1 MILHRKQTSQI
12 EQTHQWKY
20 AQTCIGVSEESIGG
34 KTCKET
40 IIWGSCGGRYRWLSK
55 NCEKWRWMCGGR
67 ELISKDVA
75 LVLNVSMA
83 LH

>member
-1 MILHRKQTSQI
+1 MMA
-12 EQTHQWKY
+12 EQQLNKNKKCVSICK
-20 AQTCIGVSEESIGG
+20 TCVCVSEQSIGG

-55 NCEKWRWMCGGR
+55 NCEKWRWICGGR